1 MTYEKTYLI
10 DLYLERVAIMIHDGG
25 LDEKEA
31 KSKAYYCILRLIG
44 DQIMPV
50 EIQRLA
56 M

>member
-1 MTYEKTYLI
+1 MDAKYLI

-25 LDEKEA
+25 LSESEA
-31 KSKAYYCILRLIG
+31 KTKAYYCVLREIENG
-44 DQIMPV
+44 QMPV